1 MGGEGKKAKITIIDD
16 EKDLVDTIRQ
26 FLEMRDYEVSVA
38 YDGRIGI
45 DVVKKERPDLIVL
58 DIKMPGMDGRDVLS
72 LLKRD
77 GATKKIPVLMLTAKA
92 EQSDRDCAMELGA
105 YEYLA
110 KPYDSS
116 LLLHHIENILK
127 KKKDNQL

>member
-1 MGGEGKKAKITIIDD
+1 MPEGLKARILLIDD
-16 EKDLVDTIRQ
+16 EKGLVDTIKQ
-26 FLEMRDYEVSVA
+26 FLEIREYSVTAA
-38 YDGRIGI
+38 YDGRSGLETA
-45 DVVKKERPDLIVL
+45 KREKPDLIVL

-72 LLKRD
+72 ALKRD
-77 GATKKIPVLMLTAKA
+77 DSTKDIPVLMLTAKT

-116 LLLHHIENILK
+116 LLLHQIENILRK
-127 KKKDNQL
+127 KHGHQL